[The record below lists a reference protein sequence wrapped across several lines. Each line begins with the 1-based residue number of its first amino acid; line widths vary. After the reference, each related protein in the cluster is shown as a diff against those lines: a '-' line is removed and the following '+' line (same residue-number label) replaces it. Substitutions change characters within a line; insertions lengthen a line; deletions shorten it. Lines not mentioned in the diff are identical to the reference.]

1 MFTSDIFGAKIFIFK
16 QNFHGFILNKRK
28 NLCILFSL
36 ILAFFFVGCSDFY
49 QDMAGS
55 SIEMSFKVPEKF
67 DERVVVSRN
76 ISITNIVTY
85 KLVVKLESKNEVLD
99 KIEKNVCSGELVN
112 LAFTN
117 VKKGKTVKVSA
128 QLFQEEEC
136 VYIGESD
143 WINTSKG
150 KNYVKVMLEEGE
162 LTSISAEYIGGYEL
176 YGVEVQKE
184 NFKVFANY
192 KVGES
197 IKSLPVDDFNVKN
210 ENSRCIGNVPHS
222 ITYPTNVP
230 TGFSTTIPVPVKY
243 QLNAEKLAITAFVD
257 DIENTRETDSGSRLK
272 IAQYTQNVQ
281 LFAKYDDTVY
291 LYNGETDNPKPINIL
306 VNWASYSG
314 GPSIGD
320 SNTLTIQDESEE
332 LSQGLATYEC
342 TITPNANSEFIVGES
357 VTKQY
362 FVNVYPWEIALTKY
376 QSSNPDG
383 FDNKTLEGGVTYL
396 PNLTNEAIVDGLTS
410 SDVTYSVTGDGY
422 SIDDFL
428 NVIQAP
434 RALTNEQKATIKASL
449 NGKEIASLDVVVPA
463 EENSGTSGGTTG
475 GEPEITTVSDSDLTF
490 DNGNLNMVVKSYEG
504 LKTVAKIINGE
515 IPEGEKIKISSS
527 QSNGAGAEYTST
539 SDGLNTI
546 RILLSDDI
554 ELDSSWT
561 GIGTEGN
568 PYNGIFNGDDR
579 SIKYNGNSK
588 PLFNNAGGTICK
600 ISSLVVNGELTSSE
614 PYLGGIVSS
623 FSGGTIENC
632 VNNATIT
639 NNYSTDNYTATGG
652 IVGYL
657 DNAEAVCT
665 IQSCVNLVSIEAKT
679 YVGGIVGHGVSSN
692 NAGQSVT
699 VSKCINIGD
708 ISSNS
713 TSSGAYQAG
722 IMGGSSF
729 NVSYQCISITDCLN
743 KGKIVYNDKTS
754 SGAGIVNVLSSKNF
768 VAVNTS
774 INAGLVNTTNA
785 VMISDSTPTNSYWD
799 RNVNSYANPDSF
811 TGAKTTAE
819 LVNGE
824 TTLASTF
831 SNWVFNADYSYPY
844 PDIGSDL
851 PGGDEGTTWETVLE
865 ALEVELTSGGGSS
878 TYQIGDVYSENGTA
892 MGVVFEVAEDNSYI
906 KIVALKDLN
915 TNYTWAGSGVFTK
928 NDQPNAYDKNNGDL
942 NLAAIKSYVEA
953 NSNYGITLVNDFK
966 IFNYTSQFYQISE
979 SEKGEWYVP
988 ALNELKNVIQYQND
1002 GKFNNENYTY
1012 ISQVYSYW
1020 SSTLISGTTT
1030 AYYATTNNQEQSQ
1043 SVQTSCYVR
1052 PVRKIN
1058 LEV

>member
-1 MFTSDIFGAKIFIFK
+1 M
-16 QNFHGFILNKRK
+16 NKRK

-55 SIEMSFKVPEKF
+55 SIEMSFKVPEKI
-67 DERVVVSRN
+67 DERGVVSRST
-76 ISITNIVTY
+76 SITNIVTY

-197 IKSLPVDDFNVKN
+197 IKSLLVDDFNVVPKN
-210 ENSRCIGNVPHS
+210 AECIGNVPHS
-222 ITYPTNVP
+222 ITYPTNAP

-243 QLNAEKLAITAFVD
+243 QLNADKLAITALVD
-257 DIENTRETDSGSRLK
+257 DIENTQETDSGRRLK
-272 IAQYTQNVQ
+272 IAQYTQNVR
-281 LFAKYDDTVY
+281 LFANYEDTLY
-291 LYNGETDNPKPINIL
+291 LYNGETYNPSPINIL
-306 VNWASYSG
+306 VNWASSSG

-342 TITPNANSEFIVGES
+342 TITPNANSDFIVGES

-362 FVNVYPWEIALTKY
+362 FVNVCPWQIELKY
-376 QSSNPDG
+376 YGVATPDG

-434 RALTNEQKATIKASL
+434 RASTNEQKATIKASL
-449 NGKEIASLDVVVPA
+449 NGKEIASLEVVVPA

-475 GEPEITTVSDSDLTF
+475 GGTEITTVSEEDLTF

-527 QSNGAGAEYTST
+527 QSNGAGAEYDSKTT
-539 SDGLNTI
+539 GLNNI
-546 RILLSDDI
+546 GILLSDDI

-588 PLFNNAGGTICK
+588 PLFYNAGGTLCK

-692 NAGQSVT
+692 NAGQEVT

-713 TSSGAYQAG
+713 TESGAYQAG
-722 IMGGSSF
+722 IMGASSF
-729 NVSYQCISITDCLN
+729 NVSY
-743 KGKIVYNDKTS
+743 
-754 SGAGIVNVLSSKNF
+754 
-768 VAVNTS
+768 
-774 INAGLVNTTNA
+774 
-785 VMISDSTPTNSYWD
+785 
-799 RNVNSYANPDSF
+799 
-811 TGAKTTAE
+811 
-819 LVNGE
+819 
-824 TTLASTF
+824 
-831 SNWVFNADYSYPY
+831 
-844 PDIGSDL
+844 
-851 PGGDEGTTWETVLE
+851 
-865 ALEVELTSGGGSS
+865 
-878 TYQIGDVYSENGTA
+878 
-892 MGVVFEVAEDNSYI
+892 
-906 KIVALKDLN
+906 
-915 TNYTWAGSGVFTK
+915 
-928 NDQPNAYDKNNGDL
+928 
-942 NLAAIKSYVEA
+942 
-953 NSNYGITLVNDFK
+953 
-966 IFNYTSQFYQISE
+966 
-979 SEKGEWYVP
+979 
-988 ALNELKNVIQYQND
+988 
-1002 GKFNNENYTY
+1002 
-1012 ISQVYSYW
+1012 
-1020 SSTLISGTTT
+1020 
-1030 AYYATTNNQEQSQ
+1030 
-1043 SVQTSCYVR
+1043 
-1052 PVRKIN
+1052 
-1058 LEV
+1058 